1 MWVEWKNKLI
11 FFFLCCEKAAGWRKG
26 TTQLLSWSYL
36 HQSILATTPTKIE
49 QIYEVEASSCRAKS
63 NGFKWW
69 ESFLVNKRLSWYYFT
84 SRELRDLLIFNFQ
97 YQSDLFVGEFDMTL
111 SLTGFLSGFTACTCC
126 FHNCLKHEWNP
137 VSFFSD
143 GYCGKEQQGTLT
155 RQLINWNRKDHVSCY
170 FANHLKPTLKLRE
183 SIRFWKVCLPWYS
196 PDNRL
201 SETKRKFKATWVLD
215 GFDAVSIE

>member
-1 MWVEWKNKLI
+1 M
-11 FFFLCCEKAAGWRKG
+11 
-26 TTQLLSWSYL
+26 
-36 HQSILATTPTKIE
+36 
-49 QIYEVEASSCRAKS
+49 EVEASSCRAKS
-63 NGFKWW
+63 NVFKWW

-126 FHNCLKHEWNP
+126 FHDCLQHEWNP

-143 GYCGKEQQGTLT
+143 GYCGKEQQGTST

-201 SETKRKFKATWVLD
+201 SEMKRKFKATWVLD